1 MKAYFDTSVLLR
13 KVLGEPRA
21 LRQWS
26 SIKMALSSELIVVEA
41 QRTIDRARVRLRL
54 GDDEVANRRSDVL
67 QALGALHLAK
77 LNRAVLDR
85 AAEPFPTVLGT
96 LDAIHLATAILLRET
111 NADLVFA
118 THDAELAVAARSVG
132 FVVIGA
138 AK

>member
-1 MKAYFDTSVLLR
+1 MKAYVDTSVLLR
-13 KVLGEPRA
+13 KVLGEAGA

-26 SIKMALSSELIVVEA
+26 SIEIALSSELIIVEA

-54 GDDEVANRRSDVL
+54 SDGEVANRRNDVL
-67 QALGALHLAK
+67 QAMGALNLVK

-118 THDAELAVAARSVG
+118 THDAELAIAARSVG
-132 FVVIGA
+132 FPVIGA